1 MRDWSELNRIPR
13 SFACCLIA
21 CYLSQGRGDPFQSS
35 ARAFQIDIK
44 AKSINNFTHG
54 PFGCT
59 AQVDQMRAWLDREPH
74 ASLFSVVPLHNR
86 NQPIVGFPL
95 FNQRKKAAARV
106 EGLLLVKLN
115 RP

>member
-1 MRDWSELNRIPR
+1 MRDWFELNRIPR
-13 SFACCLIA
+13 SFACSLIA

-35 ARAFQIDIK
+35 ARAFQIVIK

-54 PFGCT
+54 LFGRT

-74 ASLFSVVPLHNR
+74 GSRFSVVPLHIR
-86 NQPIVGFPL
+86 NQPIVGFPP
-95 FNQRKKAAARV
+95 FNQFEKAAARV
-106 EGLLLVKLN
+106 QGLLPVKLN